1 MRPLVQTAIT
11 EFPNIGLE
19 DVVHQL
25 FEGALG
31 DAVDEWNTE
40 ADFVLGR
47 MCVATVYYAVN
58 RGVNFLH
65 GEKRWTGVT
74 QVENS
79 LNRRGTSNRNANRR
93 HCSRNN
99 KGCDQSIGVKGSFV
113 QKQGGMFVCP
123 IPGCGKAEKRDWRTV
138 RSFNTGRARFVSRV
152 LTVPNAR
159 KASTKSLRSL
169 GMYVRTTPWL
179 IRTSAR
185 SAKASGPDLLV

>member
-79 LNRRGTSNRNANRR
+79 LNRRGTSNRNANRLLY
-93 HCSRNN
+93 HWSNQ
-99 KGCDQSIGVKGSFV
+99 GCGPSIGVKAVSSRSRVANLCVPFQAAARRTPLNLG
-113 QKQGGMFVCP
+113 
-123 IPGCGKAEKRDWRTV
+123 WRTI
-138 RSFNTGRARFVSRV
+138 RSSSTGKVLSARRV
-152 LTVPNAR
+152 LIVPIAQGT
-159 KASTKSLRSL
+159 STGSLRS
-169 GMYVRTTPWL
+169 PP
-179 IRTSAR
+179 I
-185 SAKASGPDLLV
+185 